1 MIQLLQGAKETKY
14 KSLNKALR
22 FKTRWLFRRTV
33 CRLAKSAVLW
43 CDCVVPTKDASSQC
57 IICDTHR
64 GSPSLSLL
72 HMSEISVLCIPLI
85 LNNVNTNIRDAA
97 GAAQISCQIN
107 LIEIIIMLII
117 HNSVAI
123 LISKTITNCL
133 EQTNLAQNRATLEKL
148 NISNMK

>member
-1 MIQLLQGAKETKY
+1 
-14 KSLNKALR
+14 
-22 FKTRWLFRRTV
+22 
-33 CRLAKSAVLW
+33 
-43 CDCVVPTKDASSQC
+43 
-57 IICDTHR
+57 
-64 GSPSLSLL
+64 
-72 HMSEISVLCIPLI
+72 MSEISVLCIPLI

-97 GAAQISCQIN
+97 GGAQISCQIN

-133 EQTNLAQNRATLEKL
+133 EQTNLAQNRAALEKL